1 MNPLPGWFRG
11 HLYHLNLVVSKKKL
25 KNPLLSAISMGD
37 KYLLHTINEIVS
49 MVNLLRDLIYL

>member
-1 MNPLPGWFRG
+1 MVHGAFISSEPCRFK
-11 HLYHLNLVVSKKKL
+11 KKKL

-37 KYLLHTINEIVS
+37 KYLLHTINKIVS